1 MEILNLKLGFLETI
15 GQVLALKP
23 ENLATEYPL
32 ICQLLKGADEAT
44 FYLLS
49 PHLFVTRD
57 EEGTLIGNPLEAT
70 PEGYDLFKHLV
81 GGQI

>member
-1 MEILNLKLGFLETI
+1 METPNLKLGFLETI
-15 GQVLALKP
+15 SQVLSLQK
-23 ENLATEYPL
+23 ESLATEYTV
-32 ICQLLKGADEAT
+32 INQLLKQADEET
-44 FYLLS
+44 FYSLS

-57 EEGTLIGNPLEAT
+57 EEGTLIGHPLEAT